1 METYARKLALS
12 EKTVE
17 YTRKMKKAVK
27 LLFYK
32 RHRQPGVK
40 GWELKRALGQNY
52 VDIVDLLNQQLNNLG
67 LQVKIVYETP
77 DQPKN
82 PTDKQLE
89 KARFYITLK
98 EPIQVSEMVMAG
110 WRIDTVA
117 ILIAALAYI
126 ISKQGKSQR
135 SEVENMLH
143 DKFPKQRIDYNL
155 NRFIRMGYLSQDEL
169 GILYLDWR
177 TRAEIDQE
185 ILLKLIL
192 GEETSGA

>member
-1 METYARKLALS
+1 MS